1 MKVVVDASV
10 VVKWIL
16 PDSEREAPTDEALAL
31 LRGVQA
37 GNVEP
42 IQPPH
47 WLAEVAAVLARLRPE
62 IAESTLDLL
71 DALELPVAED
81 IAIYRRATRL
91 AAELSH
97 HLFDTLYHA
106 VALERDVLLITAD
119 AHYHR
124 KARHLGAI
132 VGLAGWSD
140 SAARERARRLA
151 ALRGSEPGLRKVR
164 RRRPLK

>member
-16 PDSEREAPTDEALAL
+16 PDFEREGQADHALAL

-37 GNVEP
+37 GSVEP

-62 IAESTLDLL
+62 TAELTLDLL
-71 DALELPVAED
+71 DALELPVAAE
-81 IAIYRRATRL
+81 IAIYRRAARL
-91 AAELSH
+91 AVELGH

-106 VALERDVLLITAD
+106 VALERGALLITAD
-119 AHYHR
+119 DHYRR
-124 KARHLGAI
+124 KALHLGA
-132 VGLAGWSD
+132 VAN
-140 SAARERARRLA
+140 LA
-151 ALRGSEPGLRKVR
+151 AWSEPAG
-164 RRRPLK
+164 